1 MHFAIAGRRAAGRR
15 RTGSWLRRSDASE
28 RTIRRANAQ
37 VRAKD
42 KNNDASTAGGAQP
55 PLRPAVNASID
66 AFGNRT
72 PPGGWSESR
81 HSAGHRGRRRRR
93 QTPTVGT
100 GRAHNGCAPLAASSP
115 DPTPRGRR
123 RDQGGRSHARVD
135 RAHRDGIITGAG
147 ALASNAQP
155 AVPARQQAAETAGPQ
170 MRGGTVDAVDAAD
183 DGIALPRSLEIAI
196 ARRLSHRRISRAR
209 SRRARSRST
218 IQPDSMLRPR
228 APQSIRSSCTRRF
241 RASSATTDTTRVEQ
255 SWDAWLDCA
264 PEAGTVWSQAMT
276 RRRAPTPATAGRR
289 PH

>member
-1 MHFAIAGRRAAGRR
+1 MHQLMHLAIARRQAAG
-15 RTGSWLRRSDASE
+15 AN
-28 RTIRRANAQ
+28 RAI
-37 VRAKD
+37 
-42 KNNDASTAGGAQP
+42 
-55 PLRPAVNASID
+55 L
-66 AFGNRT
+66 
-72 PPGGWSESR
+72 
-81 HSAGHRGRRRRR
+81 HRGRRRRR
-93 QTPTVGT
+93 QTPTAGT

-155 AVPARQQAAETAGPQ
+155 AAPARQQAAETSGPQ

-218 IQPDSMLRPR
+218 IEPDSMLRPR
-228 APQSIRSSCTRRF
+228 AQQSIRSSCTRRF

-255 SWDAWLDCA
+255 SWDA
-264 PEAGTVWSQAMT
+264 GSTV
-276 RRRAPTPATAGRR
+276 RRRTQRHLRGGSRQGDARPSGGVHRDPATARYAALTARTEQEDAPSGTTIRSHAE
-289 PH
+289 PQ